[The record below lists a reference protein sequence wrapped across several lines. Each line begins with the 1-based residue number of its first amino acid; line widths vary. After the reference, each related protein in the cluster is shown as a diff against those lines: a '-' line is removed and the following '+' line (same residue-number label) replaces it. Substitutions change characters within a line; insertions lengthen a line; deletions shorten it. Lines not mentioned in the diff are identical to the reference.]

1 VVLVLVIEMIAYE
14 SGIHDGNA
22 HNHEDLPILV
32 VGGGSGTLKTYWQ
45 IDCPQSFGALGLVG
59 R

>member
-1 VVLVLVIEMIAYE
+1 LVLVLVIEMIAYE

-32 VGGGSGTLKTYWQ
+32 AGGGSGTLKAYW
-45 IDCPQSFGALGLVG
+45 
-59 R
+59 